1 MNMVKINS
9 FRIEGQ
15 GLLPMFPWA
24 IDRQADDF
32 TGLHATTL
40 VVTLF
45 TLKVAKR
52 SITKTTPTL
61 REIYNIHHNKVHT
74 HTATRHLN
82 TTRLRLLIYLQLTNT
97 LICNEIL

>member
-1 MNMVKINS
+1 M
-9 FRIEGQ
+9 IEVQ

-24 IDRQADDF
+24 VDRQADDF

-45 TLKVAKR
+45 TLKVAKH

-61 REIYNIHHNKVHT
+61 SEI
-74 HTATRHLN
+74 
-82 TTRLRLLIYLQLTNT
+82 
-97 LICNEIL
+97 